1 VQETTVHFQQ
11 IVRGVWGV
19 GALLL
24 LGACQ
29 PQKPAT
35 PTLDGGNPKQGKML
49 LAQYQCGS
57 CHRIPDVESA
67 RGLAGPSLE
76 RFALRSY
83 LAGRWPNR
91 QEALVRWISAP
102 QAMAP
107 GTLMPDM
114 GVSPEDARH
123 MAAYLYTLR

>member
-1 VQETTVHFQQ
+1 MHLQQ
-11 IVRGVWGV
+11 IARCVTVA

-24 LGACQ
+24 CACQ
-29 PQKPAT
+29 PEKPA
-35 PTLDGGNPKQGKML
+35 PPRLDGGNPQQGKRL

-83 LAGRWPNR
+83 VAGRWSNR
-91 QEALVRWISAP
+91 HDWLVRWITSP
-102 QAMAP
+102 QSMDP
-107 GTLMPDM
+107 GSFMPNM
-114 GVSPEDARH
+114 GVSADDARH
-123 MAAYLYTLR
+123 MAAYLYTLK

>member
-1 VQETTVHFQQ
+1 MG
-11 IVRGVWGV
+11 RWR
-19 GALLL
+19 
-24 LGACQ
+24 
-29 PQKPAT
+29 
-35 PTLDGGNPKQGKML
+35 